1 MTPITALGSRYGIQG
16 ALGRSVKRTAAGGGW
31 WDLNGTIT
39 SCIAAYQGT
48 NVASKAASLVNLANS
63 SSYNLTEAGT
73 VTWDSDGWG
82 FPTSSDGFATGLPDL
97 TPSSTTIIARIDPNG
112 TGPSGYQLVYCSG
125 TNLTMYY
132 DHTGKKQKIK
142 WAGNTTYQDFT
153 ITRADHTFALAGYT
167 AYYNG
172 SSAGSLN
179 TGFTS
184 AMSSVNLGRQY
195 TISDTTRLKAIAF
208 YSAELTST
216 NIGNLTTAM
225 AAL

>member
-1 MTPITALGSRYGIQG
+1 MTFGSTF
-16 ALGRSVKRTAAGGGW
+16 GRTFSPTFQPKSQAAGGGW
-31 WDLNGTIT
+31 WDLDGEIT

-48 NVASKAASLVNLANS
+48 NVANKAASLVNLANS
-63 SSYNLTEAGT
+63 SSYNLTEMGT

-112 TGPSGYQLVYCSG
+112 IGSSGYQLVYCSG

-132 DHTGKKQKIK
+132 DHTGYKQKIK
-142 WAGNTTYQDFT
+142 WAGNTTYQEFT

-184 AMSSVNLGRQY
+184 AMSSVKLGIQY
-195 TISDTTRLKAIAF
+195 TNSDTTRLKAIAF

-225 AAL
+225 NAL